1 MWCCL
6 LASEEPENVLRGTT
20 LEVYRLFLK
29 SSRPLG
35 IREIQRALNLSSPS
49 LAVYHI
55 SKLEEA
61 GLLRRENGEYAINK
75 VLLDDTVRIRR
86 FLIPRYLFYSI
97 FAILA
102 LAVELTLLRP
112 PTVTRLYFF
121 ETVVTFICA
130 LAFSYETAKTWRKR
144 GL

>member
-1 MWCCL
+1 MWCCPL
-6 LASEEPENVLRGTT
+6 TSEEPEDVLRGTT

-35 IREIQRALNLSSPS
+35 VREIQRTLNLSSPS

-61 GLLRRENGEYAINK
+61 GLLRRENGDYTINK

-102 LAVELTLLRP
+102 LIVELTLLRSP
-112 PTVTRLYFF
+112 VLTRLYFF
-121 ETVVTFICA
+121 STIVTFMCA
-130 LAFSYETAKTWRKR
+130 LAFSYETVKTWKKG